1 MQSVLLTDGVEK
13 LCIWIEHGET
23 KQQVAAR
30 FRVSLR
36 RSCVVTDADVQ
47 ALWDSRIWAVSNR
60 PYAKVRKRKQ
70 ANESRGAVA

>member
-1 MQSVLLTDGVEK
+1 MATDSVQE
-13 LCIWIEHGET
+13 LCIWIESSKT
-23 KQQVAAR
+23 KQSAAAR
-30 FRVSLR
+30 FRLSLR
-36 RSCVVTDADVQ
+36 RSCVETDADVQ